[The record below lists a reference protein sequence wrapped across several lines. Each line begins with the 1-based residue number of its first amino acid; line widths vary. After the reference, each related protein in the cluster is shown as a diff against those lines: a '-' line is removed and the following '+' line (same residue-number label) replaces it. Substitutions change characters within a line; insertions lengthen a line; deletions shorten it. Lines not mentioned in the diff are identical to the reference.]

1 MTAELTAT
9 ADGVPLRLTVGSLYI
24 GERRLSRR
32 EVTGIEFDRRGAR
45 GALIFTGNDG
55 VLARVD
61 FLPAERRALLA
72 IEKALAPRKKSLGLY
87 LDRETYRPGDAVR
100 GHVELSWPRTS
111 PVRGVRVG
119 FVGAESTRITVS
131 SGTGKNRRS
140 TTYREHRALVSR
152 EVDLF
157 GGPPVGWWRATG
169 EALNRILGV
178 EDYPRLTAGR
188 HRWDFE
194 FHLPAD
200 ALPSFEG
207 THAEV
212 SYTIYAQVDVP
223 LGFDLTSEGEV
234 PVGIPE
240 GAATAALKGR
250 VDRSAGF
257 LQADVDM
264 KVYVDPCPLEVGE
277 RLKGRITV
285 RNHSSKRIRGAT
297 IRLLGLEEAHAEGR
311 TRDVEHEFNK
321 GYLPSPDPSGAQ
333 QDITF
338 EIPINGPFPY
348 RGRHSR
354 LDYAVEASLDT
365 ALGVDTTVRFP
376 LERA

>member
-1 MTAELTAT
+1 MTAELAAT
-9 ADGVPLRLTVGSLYI
+9 AGGLPLRLTAGSLFI

-32 EVTGIEFDRRGAR
+32 EVSGIEVDRGAGR
-45 GALIFTGNDG
+45 GTMVLTGAGG
-55 VLARVD
+55 VLERLD

-72 IEKALAPRKKSLGLY
+72 IEKALAPRKKSLGLFI
-87 LDRETYRPGDAVR
+87 DRESYRPGDALR

-131 SGTGKNRRS
+131 SGTGKTRTS

-169 EALNRILGV
+169 EALNRLLGV
-178 EDYPRLTAGR
+178 EGYPRLTAGR

-194 FHLPAD
+194 FHLPDD

-207 THAEV
+207 AHAEV
-212 SYTIYAQVDVP
+212 AYTIYAQVDIP
-223 LGFDLTSEGEV
+223 QGFDLTSEGV
-234 PVGIPE
+234 VSVGLSE
-240 GAATAALKGR
+240 GGGIAALKGR
-250 VDRSAGF
+250 MPRSAGF
-257 LQADVDM
+257 LKADVDM
-264 KVYVDPCPLEVGE
+264 KVFVDPCPLEAGE
-277 RLKGRITV
+277 RLQGRIAV

-297 IRLLGLEEAHAEGR
+297 IRLLGLEEARAQGR
-311 TRDVEHEFNK
+311 TRDVEHELNA
-321 GYLPSPDPSGAQ
+321 GYLPSPEPSSPE
-333 QDITF
+333 QDIRF
-338 EIPINGPFPY
+338 EIPIHGPFPY

-354 LDYAVEASLDT
+354 LDYALEASLDT
-365 ALGVDTTVRFP
+365 ALGFDTTVRIP
-376 LERA
+376 LETA